1 MARDTEALKKRY
13 LQGAKND
20 MVTMING
27 YNNSSSVNGFIMGGK
42 KMWLTLDER
51 QAVKIAL
58 DAYEHN
64 GEATM
69 TKVWG
74 GVEYTF
80 PLATYKDMLARI
92 EQYASECQN
101 TTEKHLAAVEKL
113 ETVEDVCDYDYT
125 AGYPEM
131 IDFGS
136 EEGGVKSEESSGST
150 DASTDS
156 SADASTVDG

>member
-131 IDFGS
+131 IDFD
-136 EEGGVKSEESSGST
+136 EKSEESSGST

-156 SADASTVDG
+156 STDASTDDE

>member
-1 MARDTEALKKRY
+1 MAKDSEGLKKYY
-13 LQGAKND
+13 LGSAKNS
-20 MVTMING
+20 IKG
-27 YNNSSSVNGFIMGGK
+27 EISAYNNSSSVNGFIMGGK

-101 TTEKHLAAVEKL
+101 ATEKHLAAVEKL

-131 IDFGS
+131 IDFD
-136 EEGGVKSEESSGST
+136 EKSEESSGST
-150 DASTDS
+150 DTSTDS